1 MRRVTFALF
10 VCLAA
15 CGGTEAVKPAPVSAG
30 NRQSFLN
37 TPAARQIIAYYSNLA
52 SSDALDTCLNA
63 WVGDD
68 GPSGAQEGPVSKPDL
83 TSLRSFLSEC
93 LGVPAPP
100 PGGDARMSGTAAS
113 ARRQVAR
120 ADMRGAA
127 ARSF

>member
-1 MRRVTFALF
+1 MRRVTFVLF

-15 CGGTEAVKPAPVSAG
+15 CGGTEAVRPAPVAAG
-30 NRQSFLN
+30 SRQSFLN
-37 TPAARQIIAYYSNLA
+37 TQAARDLIAYYSRLA
-52 SSDALDTCLNA
+52 SSDPLDTCLNA

-100 PGGDARMSGTAAS
+100 PGGDARMSGTAS

-120 ADMRGAA
+120 ADMRGVA